1 MDPTNPSAPAVLP
14 CRVRDI
20 VLVGLLTGFVLAV
33 IGVTGYFRLSSETA
47 ILRESALS
55 CINGACSRKIALHI
69 GFLTTGLVRTGSHL
83 FKLAPEPQAA
93 FDSIRGAEVGIYKL
107 QEHAGWVDHQAI
119 LARADKAMSARRWDR
134 VVGVSRENELVAVYF
149 PRRGLSTERMRC
161 CVLVL
166 QGRDL
171 VVAGASGNLDPLLQ
185 LASGRF
191 DLKDVSQHLA
201 LR

>member
-1 MDPTNPSAPAVLP
+1 MPPFRMRDVVLG
-14 CRVRDI
+14 
-20 VLVGLLTGFVLAV
+20 GLLIGFLLVV
-33 IGVTGYFRLSSETA
+33 VGVTGYFRLSSETA
-47 ILRESALS
+47 ILRESVMS
-55 CINGACSRKIALHI
+55 GVDGTWNKKIALHV
-69 GFLTTGLVRTGSHL
+69 GFLTTGLVRAGSHL

-107 QEHAGWVDHQAI
+107 QADAGWVDHKAI
-119 LARADKAMSARRWDR
+119 LARADRAMSARRWDR

-149 PRRGLSTERMRC
+149 PHRGLSTDRMRC

-171 VVAGASGNLDPLLQ
+171 VVVGASGNLDPLLQ
-185 LASGRF
+185 LAGSRF
-191 DLKDVSQHLA
+191 DLKEMGQHFA

>member
-1 MDPTNPSAPAVLP
+1 MLGV
-14 CRVRDI
+14 I
-20 VLVGLLTGFVLAV
+20 LVGCLLAV
-33 IGVTGYFRLSSETA
+33 IGITGYFRLSSETA
-47 ILRESALS
+47 ILRESAMS
-55 CINGACSRKIALHI
+55 CVKGTCNKKIALHV
-69 GFLTTGLVRTGSHL
+69 GLLTTGLVRAGSHL

-107 QEHAGWVDHQAI
+107 QENAGWVDHLAI
-119 LARADKAMSARRWDR
+119 LARADTALSARRWDR
-134 VVGVSRENELVAVYF
+134 LVGVSRENNLVAVYF
-149 PRRGLSTERMRC
+149 PRRGLSTQRMRC

-185 LASGRF
+185 LAGSRF
-191 DLKDVSQHLA
+191 DLKDVGQHLA